1 MQPKLFFVLG
11 LPKSG
16 TTWLQHLLNAHP
28 NISCRGEGMFH
39 QFAEN
44 LKPVIASYRDNLA
57 GRAYWLDGGFPTMT
71 NKEAGELLRYFIEMR
86 MRNNPTEKPNLKWI
100 GEKDPVHASR
110 SQMMMSLFKSETF
123 IHIIRDPRDR
133 AVSFR
138 FHLHNRKQTIADQE
152 RFMLGCAREWTNIVA
167 DVRASAKK
175 NGVRYHEL
183 RYEDLLARPIETAAA
198 VFNFLGVDTAPAAQC
213 IEAASFEKLSG
224 GRKPGQEDLASFY
237 RKGVQG
243 DWRNHMDAEQERAFI
258 AATGGLMAD
267 LGYA

>member
-1 MQPKLFFVLG
+1 
-11 LPKSG
+11 
-16 TTWLQHLLNAHP
+16 
-28 NISCRGEGMFH
+28 MFH

-123 IHIIRDPRDR
+123 VHIIRDPRDR

-152 RFMLGCAREWTNIVA
+152 RFMLGCAREWTRIVA

-175 NGVRYHEL
+175 M
-183 RYEDLLARPIETAAA
+183 
-198 VFNFLGVDTAPAAQC
+198 
-213 IEAASFEKLSG
+213 
-224 GRKPGQEDLASFY
+224 PG
-237 RKGVQG
+237 
-243 DWRNHMDAEQERAFI
+243 W
-258 AATGGLMAD
+258 
-267 LGYA
+267 